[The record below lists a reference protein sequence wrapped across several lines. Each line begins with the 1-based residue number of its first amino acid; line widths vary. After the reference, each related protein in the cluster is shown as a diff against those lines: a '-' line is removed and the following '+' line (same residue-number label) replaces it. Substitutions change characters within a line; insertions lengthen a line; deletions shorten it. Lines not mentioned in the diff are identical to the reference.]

1 MRPLA
6 TTPVEPF
13 VCVRVHELAE
23 RSAEQAWDIQDL
35 WPASGVGVVGGLP
48 KSSKSWTTLDMAL
61 SVASGTPCLGHFP
74 VTRPGPVLLYAAE
87 DPLPTVRVRLAGLAQ
102 QRGLDLATLPIH
114 VIDEPAIR
122 LDRPT
127 DRERLRQTLVLIKPR
142 LLILDP
148 IVRVY
153 GRIDEN
159 SVAEVSALLAY
170 LRALQREY
178 DVSVVVVHHARK
190 AQGAVHQAGQALRG
204 SGDFFAWSDTM
215 LYLRRIKDGLLLT
228 RAHRSAPSGDPLVL
242 KLVNGAGTAP
252 HLQVVGASESGD
264 GACVDQRILHFL
276 TRASAPV
283 TTEEIR
289 AALSLR
295 KERVV
300 TSLQDL
306 AQTGRIRRQGRGW
319 CLAPEHA
326 GGTARPADGSGTCR
340 DGHGDRDVS

>member
-1 MRPLA
+1 MRPLT
-6 TTPVEPF
+6 TTPVDPF
-13 VCVRVHELAE
+13 VCVRVHELAD
-23 RSAEQAWDIQDL
+23 RPAEQAWDIQDL
-35 WPASGVGVVGGLP
+35 WAASGVGVLAGQP
-48 KSSKSWTTLDMAL
+48 KSSKTWTALDMAL

-74 VTRPGPVLLYAAE
+74 VVRPGAVLLYAAE
-87 DPLPTVRVRLAGLAQ
+87 DPLPTVRVRLAGLAR

-127 DRERLRQTLVLIKPR
+127 DRERLRRTLALIRPR

-148 IVRVY
+148 LVRVY

-170 LRALQREY
+170 LRALQREH

-242 KLVNGAGTAP
+242 KLVDGPDTAP
-252 HLQVVGASESGD
+252 HLEVAGTSEPGDPAS
-264 GACVDQRILHFL
+264 VNQRILHFL

-289 AALSLR
+289 GELSLR

-300 TSLQDL
+300 ASLQDL
-306 AQTGRIRRQGRGW
+306 LRAGRIRRQERGW
-319 CLAPEHA
+319 CRTPEEV
-326 GGTARPADGSGTCR
+326 GGTETPADGSGT
-340 DGHGDRDVS
+340 